1 MVNEKEADVIIIGG
15 GLAGLV
21 SAIHLLREGLAVSL
35 IEKYGYPR
43 HKVCG
48 EYISNEVLTYLKSL
62 GLDPFLLGAKS
73 INRLQLTTVNDKVIE
88 AKLPLGGFGISR
100 YTLDYELFKI
110 ALGLGLVFIED
121 KVTAVEFE
129 EDRFTVCTRK
139 KARVEAVMVIGAF
152 GKRSGLDKQMSRE
165 FVKHDSPYLAVKA
178 HYEGD
183 FPDDLVALH
192 NFKGGY
198 CGVSRVENDRIN
210 LCYITDYQ
218 AFKKFK
224 NIDEFQAQVLCKN
237 AHLKEILKHSRMVF
251 ESPLTISQISFS
263 KKKSIEQH
271 MLMCGDSAGMIHPLC
286 GNGMSMA
293 IHGAQIASQS
303 IIEYFNSSNRDRAAL
318 EQNYSSRWDAA
329 FQSRLRTVRLLA
341 SLFRSD
347 RMSATML
354 NGLKAVPSLLP
365 QIIKRTHG
373 EALQAYSIC

>member
-1 MVNEKEADVIIIGG
+1 MDSKREVDVLIIGG

-21 SAIHLLREGLAVSL
+21 SAIHLLRAGRSVTLV
-35 IEKYGYPR
+35 EKYAYPR

-48 EYISNEVLTYLKSL
+48 EYISNEVLPYLKSL
-62 GLDPFLLGAKS
+62 GLDPFSLGAKS
-73 INRLQLTTVNDKVIE
+73 IERLQLTTVKSKVIE
-88 AKLPLGGFGISR
+88 ADLPLGGFGISR
-100 YTLDYELFKI
+100 YTLDYSLYKLACEQ
-110 ALGLGLVFIED
+110 GLEFIED
-121 KVTAVEFE
+121 KVTEVAFNANRFE
-129 EDRFTVCTRK
+129 VRTRRNRSFES
-139 KARVEAVMVIGAF
+139 AIVIGAF
-152 GKRSGLDKQMSRE
+152 GKRSALDKKMERE
-165 FVKHDSPYLAVKA
+165 FVKHESPYLAVKA
-178 HYEGD
+178 HYEGE

-198 CGVSRVENDRIN
+198 CGVSKVENDAIN

-237 AHLKEILKHSRMVF
+237 AHLKEILQHSRMVF

-293 IHGAQIASQS
+293 IHSAQIASEA
-303 IIEYFNSSNRDRAAL
+303 IIDYFNSSDRNRAL
-318 EQNYSSRWDAA
+318 LEKNYSNRWNAA
-329 FQSRLRTVRLLA
+329 FQSRLRTGRLLA

-354 NGLKAVPSLLP
+354 SGLKAVPALLP